1 MLDAVAGPS
10 GARASTTT
18 TAGTCERS
26 PSAAR
31 STISSSI
38 PPSGTKC
45 TTSFDT
51 PASTTTVAVVV
62 VVVVVVAVVV
72 VVGFAVAGPGPRLHD
87 TNNAAQEKSA
97 LKKYAAAASC

>member
-51 PASTTTVAVVV
+51 PASTTTVAI
-62 VVVVVVAVVV
+62 VVAVAVA
-72 VVGFAVAGPGPRLHD
+72 VGFAVAGPGPRLHD
-87 TNNAAQEKSA
+87 TNNAAQQKPA